1 MKQSEENKADLAI
14 LSLVAIC
21 IALLFFMSACR
32 TTEGVMTTR
41 EVRIVERDTC
51 IITRADS
58 ATATA
63 LLHCDSAYNI
73 VVDALTIA
81 EGKNLGLEARLSQIN
96 TTNQQR
102 AEMAVKAVK
111 TTDTIYIPIRDTY
124 EAESVAS
131 TEIVYRNTKFAKF
144 CIGFFWFILSA
155 IISSIITILVRYYLQ
170 IRNI

>member
-1 MKQSEENKADLAI
+1 MKHSEENKADLAI
-14 LSLVAIC
+14 LALVAIC
-21 IALLFFMSACR
+21 ITLLFFMSACR
-32 TTEGVMTTR
+32 TTEGVTTTR

-81 EGKNLGLEARLSQIN
+81 EGKNLGLETRLSQIN
-96 TTNQQR
+96 TTNQPL
-102 AEMAVKAVK
+102 AEMAVKVVK
-111 TTDTIYIPIRDTY
+111 TTDTIYIPVRETY
-124 EAESVAS
+124 EAESVTS

-144 CIGFFWFILSA
+144 CIGFFWFVLSA
-155 IISSIITILVRYYLQ
+155 IISSIAIIIVRYCLQ
-170 IRNI
+170 IRKI

>member
-14 LSLVAIC
+14 LALVAIC
-21 IALLFFMSACR
+21 ITLLFFMSACR
-32 TTEGVMTTR
+32 IKEGVTKTR

-63 LLHCDSAYNI
+63 LMHCDSAYNI

-81 EGKNLGLEARLSQIN
+81 EGKNLGLETRLSQIN
-96 TTNQQR
+96 TTNQPR

-111 TTDTIYIPIRDTY
+111 TTDTIYIPVRETY
-124 EAESVAS
+124 EAESVTS

-144 CIGFFWFILSA
+144 CIGFFWFVISA
-155 IISSIITILVRYYLQ
+155 IISSIAIIIVRYYLQ
-170 IRNI
+170 IRKI

>member
-1 MKQSEENKADLAI
+1 MKHSEENKADLAI
-14 LSLVAIC
+14 LALVAIC
-21 IALLFFMSACR
+21 ITLLFFMSACR
-32 TTEGVMTTR
+32 TTEGVTTTR

-81 EGKNLGLEARLSQIN
+81 EGKNLGLETRLSQIN
-96 TTNQQR
+96 TTNQPL
-102 AEMAVKAVK
+102 AEMAVKVVK
-111 TTDTIYIPIRDTY
+111 TTDTIYIPVRETY
-124 EAESVAS
+124 EAESVTS

-144 CIGFFWFILSA
+144 CIGFFWFVLSA
-155 IISSIITILVRYYLQ
+155 IISSIAIIIVRYYLQ
-170 IRNI
+170 IRKI

>member
-1 MKQSEENKADLAI
+1 MKHSEENKADVAI
-14 LSLVAIC
+14 LALVAIC
-21 IALLFFMSACR
+21 IALLFFMSACS
-32 TTEGVMTTR
+32 TTEGVTTTR

-51 IITRADS
+51 IITSADS

-73 VVDALTIA
+73 VMDALTIA

-96 TTNQQR
+96 TTNRQR

-124 EAESVAS
+124 ESESVAS

-144 CIGFFWFILSA
+144 CIGFFWFVLSA
-155 IISSIITILVRYYLQ
+155 IISSIITVIVRYYLQ
-170 IRNI
+170 LRKI

>member
-1 MKQSEENKADLAI
+1 MKHSEENKADVAI
-14 LSLVAIC
+14 LALVAIC

-32 TTEGVMTTR
+32 TTEGVTTTR

-51 IITRADS
+51 IITSADS

-81 EGKNLGLEARLSQIN
+81 EGKNLGLETRLSQIN
-96 TTNQQR
+96 TTNQPR

-111 TTDTIYIPIRDTY
+111 TTDTIYIPVRETY
-124 EAESVAS
+124 EAESVTS

-144 CIGFFWFILSA
+144 CIGFFWFVLSA
-155 IISSIITILVRYYLQ
+155 IISSIITILVRYYLK
-170 IRNI
+170 IRKI

>member
-1 MKQSEENKADLAI
+1 MKHSEENKADVAI
-14 LSLVAIC
+14 LALVAIC

-32 TTEGVMTTR
+32 TTEGVTTTR

-73 VVDALTIA
+73 VVDELTIA

-96 TTNQQR
+96 TTNRQR
-102 AEMAVKAVK
+102 AEMAVKATK
-111 TTDTIYIPIRDTY
+111 TTDTIYVPIRETY

-131 TEIVYRNTKFAKF
+131 TEIVYRNTRFAKF
-144 CIGFFWFILSA
+144 CIGFFWFVLSA
-155 IISSIITILVRYYLQ
+155 IISSIITILIRYDLK
-170 IRNI
+170 IRKL

>member
-1 MKQSEENKADLAI
+1 MKHSEENKADIAI
-14 LSLVAIC
+14 LALVAIC

-32 TTEGVMTTR
+32 TTEGVTTTS

-51 IITRADS
+51 IITSSDS

-124 EAESVAS
+124 EAESVSS

-144 CIGFFWFILSA
+144 CIGFFWFVISA
-155 IISSIITILVRYYLQ
+155 IISSIITILVRYYMK
-170 IRNI
+170 IRKI

>member
-1 MKQSEENKADLAI
+1 MKHSEENKADLAI
-14 LSLVAIC
+14 LALVAIC
-21 IALLFFMSACR
+21 ITLLFFMSACR
-32 TTEGVMTTR
+32 TTEGVTTTR

-51 IITRADS
+51 IITSSDS
-58 ATATA
+58 AMATA

-96 TTNQQR
+96 TTNQPR

-144 CIGFFWFILSA
+144 CIGFFWFVLSA
-155 IISSIITILVRYYLQ
+155 IISSIITILVRYYMQ

>member
-1 MKQSEENKADLAI
+1 MKHSEENKADLAI
-14 LSLVAIC
+14 LALVAIC
-21 IALLFFMSACR
+21 ITLLFFMSACR
-32 TTEGVMTTR
+32 TTEGVTTTR

-51 IITRADS
+51 IITSADS

-96 TTNQQR
+96 TTNQPR
-102 AEMAVKAVK
+102 AEMAVKATK
-111 TTDTIYIPIRDTY
+111 TTDTIYIPIRETY

-155 IISSIITILVRYYLQ
+155 IISSIITILVRYYLK
-170 IRNI
+170 IRKI

>member
-1 MKQSEENKADLAI
+1 MKHSEENKAYIAI
-14 LSLVAIC
+14 LALVAIC

-32 TTEGVMTTR
+32 TTEGVTTTR

-51 IITRADS
+51 IITSSDS
-58 ATATA
+58 ATAIA

-124 EAESVAS
+124 EAEYVSS

-144 CIGFFWFILSA
+144 CIGFFWFVISA
-155 IISSIITILVRYYLQ
+155 IISSIITILVRYYMK
-170 IRNI
+170 IRKI

>member
-1 MKQSEENKADLAI
+1 MKHSEENKADLAI
-14 LSLVAIC
+14 LALVAIC
-21 IALLFFMSACR
+21 ITLLFLMSACR
-32 TTEGVMTTR
+32 TTEGVTTTR

-51 IITRADS
+51 IITSADS

-81 EGKNLGLEARLSQIN
+81 EGKNLGLEARLYQIN
-96 TTNQQR
+96 TNTLPR

-111 TTDTIYIPIRDTY
+111 KTDTIYVPIRETY

-144 CIGFFWFILSA
+144 CIGFFWFVLSA
-155 IISSIITILVRYYLQ
+155 IISSIAIIIVRYYLQ
-170 IRNI
+170 IRKI

>member
-1 MKQSEENKADLAI
+1 MKHSEENKADIAI
-14 LSLVAIC
+14 LALVAIC
-21 IALLFFMSACR
+21 ITLLFFMSACR
-32 TTEGVMTTR
+32 TTEGVTTTR

-81 EGKNLGLEARLSQIN
+81 EGKNIGLEARLSQIN
-96 TTNQQR
+96 TTNKPR
-102 AEMAVKAVK
+102 AEMAVKATK

-124 EAESVAS
+124 KAESVAS
-131 TEIVYRNTKFAKF
+131 TGIVYRNTKFAKF
-144 CIGFFWFILSA
+144 CIGFFWFVLSA
-155 IISSIITILVRYYLQ
+155 IISSIITLIVRYYLQ
-170 IRNI
+170 IRKI

>member
-14 LSLVAIC
+14 LALVAIC

-32 TTEGVMTTR
+32 TTECVTTAR

-73 VVDALTIA
+73 VMDALTIA
-81 EGKNLGLEARLSQIN
+81 EGKNLGLEARLSKIN
-96 TTNQQR
+96 TTNQPR

-111 TTDTIYIPIRDTY
+111 TIDTIYLPIRETY
-124 EAESVAS
+124 EAESVSS

-144 CIGFFWFILSA
+144 CIGFFWFVLSA
-155 IISSIITILVRYYLQ
+155 IISSIVTVIVRYYLK
-170 IRNI
+170 IRKL